1 MLSWAQ
7 TSKSY
12 WTVETEGQRQ
22 MLITGLTDQ
31 GIGSVNQENDEMTHA
46 LSRAWA
52 VMSYII
58 SSGEPAH

>member
-52 VMSYII
+52 KS
-58 SSGEPAH
+58 